1 MSVEQENI
9 DIIKLLLEHPDI
21 DVNKKSIFNHFVF
34 WMSFLIILF
43 LNFVSKKNFSNK
55 ISNQI
60 FINYI

>member
-34 WMSFLIILF
+34 ECRF
-43 LNFVSKKNFSNK
+43 
-55 ISNQI
+55 
-60 FINYI
+60 